1 MPPFTGGACVHRAAG
16 CGHPALRVGIGG
28 LLHIGRRGEGGTFKD
43 KMDAAAAQ
51 PPRSELKGSAVQTKM
66 DATAA

>member
-1 MPPFTGGACVHRAAG
+1 MPSYTVRAVEDAG
-16 CGHPALRVGIGG
+16 PYEGVIGG